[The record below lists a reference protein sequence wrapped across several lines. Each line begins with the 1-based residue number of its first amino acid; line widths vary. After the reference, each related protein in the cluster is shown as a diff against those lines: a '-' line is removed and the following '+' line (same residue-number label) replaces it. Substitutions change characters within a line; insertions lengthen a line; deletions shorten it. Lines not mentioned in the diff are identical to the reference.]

1 MLQGM
6 KEECMQSPETK
17 VALKRKLEV
26 KTEVRRDNWE
36 ANPRSGKKARIRDQP
51 ELSKE
56 QREKLVFLSSCLQVW
71 MSPSV
76 DDAEEDLVRE
86 MLLDD
91 RHSGRALTIRLDF
104 QFQAFSNFAMYL
116 LGGNTFQEASQLTKM
131 RCFQSAL
138 LLRYAVHYNQASQ
151 MFESCEQWSYD
162 KTTLKLVGIEN
173 ETAIRFFKSALKLS
187 LDSTEVGLLTA
198 LIILTNHTTGYQ
210 ENALCQ
216 EEVYSDLLTVYEDQ
230 RQEEK
235 RAGVRLGLVLDLLNQ
250 LAGLP
255 RVETNPSQTT
265 MAKAPGAA

>member
-1 MLQGM
+1 
-6 KEECMQSPETK
+6 MQSPETK

-26 KTEVRRDNWE
+26 KTEVRMDNWE
-36 ANPRSGKKARIRDQP
+36 ANPRSGKKARIGDQL
-51 ELSKE
+51 ELSNE

-76 DDAEEDLVRE
+76 DETEEDLVRE
-86 MLLDD
+86 MDD
-91 RHSGRALTIRLDF
+91 RHPGRALTIRLDF

-138 LLRYAVHYNQASQ
+138 LLRYAVQYNQASQ
-151 MFESCEQWSYD
+151 MFESCQQWSYD

-210 ENALCQ
+210 ENALRQ

-255 RVETNPSQTT
+255 RVETNPSQAI